1 MGTPQVLDEA
11 INGLAGKTDH
21 ADRLVVLHRGNKAD
35 CLLTRYWTLWRA
47 SAFFAAMRIHFL
59 GATRT
64 TTGSL
69 YLLEI
74 NGSRLL
80 LECGLFQGRRG
91 ESIERNRRFPFDPKE
106 IDAVILSHAHIDHCG
121 NLPNLCRQGFEGNI
135 YCTFA
140 TRDLASI
147 MLEDS
152 AEIQRDDAAF
162 VSKKRAKKGL
172 PPVEPL
178 YSATDAEKAVR
189 QFVAFNYDRPF
200 PAADGVTVTLRD
212 AGHILGSAQVVL
224 DIRENGRKFCYLF
237 SGDIGRGGDDI
248 LRDPETIEGVD
259 YLQIESTYGARD
271 HAPKLHANEEVGRLV
286 RETLEKR
293 GKVIIPSFSVGRT
306 QQIVYT
312 LHQLTLAGELV
323 KLPIFVDSPLSV
335 NATEVYRLH
344 PECFNENIYRFLRER
359 ENPFGMEN
367 LTYIREVAH
376 SMKLNDLQEPA
387 IIISASGMAEAG
399 RIRHH
404 LANNIGNPNNLILF
418 IGYCAEHTLG
428 AQILSGQK
436 TVNIFAEP
444 HPVRARIASIDSFS
458 GHADRQELRRYAEG
472 IGGDIKKI
480 AVIHGEE
487 EQSLAFGETLR
498 ALKPKA
504 EVLVPEYQ
512 QVMEV

>member
-1 MGTPQVLDEA
+1 
-11 INGLAGKTDH
+11 
-21 ADRLVVLHRGNKAD
+21 
-35 CLLTRYWTLWRA
+35 
-47 SAFFAAMRIHFL
+47 MRIQFY

-64 TTGSL
+64 TTGSV

-74 NGSRLL
+74 NGKRVL
-80 LECGLFQGRRG
+80 LECGLFQGRRE
-91 ESIERNRRFPFDPKE
+91 ESIERNRSFPFDPKQL
-106 IDAVILSHAHIDHCG
+106 DAVVLSHAHIDHCG

-140 TRDLASI
+140 TRDLASV

-152 AEIQRDDAAF
+152 AQIQRDDAAF
-162 VSKKRAKKGL
+162 VSKKRAKQGL

-200 PAADGVTVTLRD
+200 PVGDGITVTFRD
-212 AGHILGSAQVVL
+212 AGHILGAAQVVL
-224 DIRENGRKFCYLF
+224 DIRENGRAFRYLF

-248 LRDPETIEGVD
+248 LRDPEPVQDVD
-259 YLQIESTYGARD
+259 YLQVESTYGARE
-271 HAPKLHANEEVGRLV
+271 HAPKANANQEVGRLV
-286 RETLEKR
+286 RETLDQK

-312 LHQLTLAGELV
+312 LHLLTLAHQ
-323 KLPIFVDSPLSV
+323 LPCVPIYVDSPLSV
-335 NATEVYRLH
+335 NATEIYRLH
-344 PECFNENIYRFLRER
+344 PECFNNEIYKFLRER

-367 LTYIREVAH
+367 LTYIREAAH
-376 SMKLNDLQEPA
+376 SMKLNDLKEPA
-387 IIISASGMAEAG
+387 VIISASGMAEAG

-404 LANNIGNPNNLILF
+404 LANHIGNPANLILF
-418 IGYCAEHTLG
+418 VGYCAEHTLG
-428 AQILSGQK
+428 FQIMSGQNP
-436 TVNIFAEP
+436 VNIFGEP
-444 HPVRARIASIDSFS
+444 YAVRARIASLDSFS
-458 GHADRQELRRYAEG
+458 GHADKNELRRYVEN
-472 IGGDIKKI
+472 IKGDIKKI

-487 EQSLAFGETLR
+487 AQALAFGQTLR
-498 ALKPKA
+498 EMKPQA

>member
-1 MGTPQVLDEA
+1 
-11 INGLAGKTDH
+11 
-21 ADRLVVLHRGNKAD
+21 
-35 CLLTRYWTLWRA
+35 
-47 SAFFAAMRIHFL
+47 MRIHFL

-69 YLLEI
+69 YLLEVR
-74 NGSRLL
+74 GQRLL

-91 ESIERNRRFPFDPKE
+91 ESIERNRNFPFDPE
-106 IDAVILSHAHIDHCG
+106 QLNAVVLSHAHIDHCG

-162 VSKKRAKKGL
+162 VSKKRAKQGL

-178 YSATDAEKAVR
+178 YTAQDADKAIQ
-189 QFVAFNYDRPF
+189 QFVSINYDRSF
-200 PAADGVTVTLRD
+200 AVADGITVTFRD
-212 AGHILGSAQVVL
+212 AGHILGAAQVVF
-224 DIRENGRKFCYLF
+224 DVCENGRTFRYLF

-248 LRDPETIEGVD
+248 LRDPEPVADVD
-259 YLQIESTYGARD
+259 YLQVESTYGARV
-271 HAPKLHANEEVGRLV
+271 HSPKASASAEFSQMV
-286 RETLEKR
+286 RETLDRK

-312 LHQLTLAGELV
+312 LHQLTLAGELPRV
-323 KLPIFVDSPLSV
+323 PIFVDSPLSV

-344 PECFNENIYRFLRER
+344 PECFNAGIYKFLREK

-376 SMKLNDLQEPA
+376 SMKLNDLKEPA

-404 LANNIGNPNNLILF
+404 LANHIGNPVNLILF
-418 IGYCAEHTLG
+418 VGYCAEHTLG
-428 AQILSGQK
+428 AQIMSGRNP
-436 TVNIFAEP
+436 VNIFGEP
-444 HPVRARIASIDSFS
+444 HEVRARIASLDSYS
-458 GHADRQELRRYAEG
+458 GHADKNELRRYVEALT
-472 IGGDIKKI
+472 GDIKKI
-480 AVIHGEE
+480 FVVHGEE
-487 EQSLAFGETLR
+487 AQALAFGETLR
-498 ALKPKA
+498 GMKPKA
-504 EVLVPEYQ
+504 QVLVPEYQ
-512 QVMEV
+512 QTAEI